1 MKILHKGTLI
11 DTPPT
16 PIKVKGKTYYCQPV
30 TLQGSPC
37 QGYYATMCGQV
48 ISYRGQH
55 NGRNSKVSKKDP
67 RILRPHLDNA
77 GYETVVLHTDNGNSR
92 VSVHRVVAFSWYE
105 KPPRDSHGNHRGEVH
120 HINGNK
126 TDNRL
131 LNLEFNSRQEN
142 QANNKHVKAIQ
153 QELATLQEA
162 RNETH

>member
-1 MKILHKGTLI
+1 MKITHKATLT

-16 PIKVKGKTYYCQPV
+16 SIKVKDKSYYCQPV

-37 QGYYATMCGQV
+37 QGYFATACGQV

-55 NGRNSKVSKKDP
+55 NGCNSRVSKKDP
-67 RILRPHLDNA
+67 RILRPSIDNA
-77 GYETVVLHTDNGNSR
+77 GYESVVLHTDNGACR
-92 VSVHRVVAFSWYE
+92 VSVHRVIAFSWYE
-105 KPPRDSHGNHRGEVH
+105 KPPRDRLGNLRGEVH

-131 LNLEFNSRQEN
+131 VNLEFNSRQEN

-153 QELATLQEA
+153 QELATLREDS
-162 RNETH
+162 NEED

>member
-1 MKILHKGTLI
+1 MKITHKATLT

-16 PIKVKGKTYYCQPV
+16 RIKVKGKTYICQPV

-67 RILRPHLDNA
+67 RILRPSIDNA
-77 GYETVVLHTDNGNSR
+77 GYESVGLHTDNGACR
-92 VSVHRVVAFSWYE
+92 VSVHRVIAFSWYE
-105 KPPRDSHGNHRGEVH
+105 KPPLDKNGNYRSEVH

-131 LNLEFNSRQEN
+131 VNLEFNSRHEN

-153 QELATLQEA
+153 EELAILLEESDE
-162 RNETH
+162 NN

>member
-1 MKILHKGTLI
+1 MKITHKATLT

-16 PIKVKGKTYYCQPV
+16 SIKVKDKSYYCQPV

-37 QGYYATMCGQV
+37 QGYFATACGQV

-55 NGRNSKVSKKDP
+55 NGRNSRINKKDP
-67 RILRPHLDNA
+67 RILRPSIDNA
-77 GYETVVLHTDNGNSR
+77 GYEQVRLHTDNGVCA

-105 KPPRDSHGNHRGEVH
+105 KPPRDRHGNKRSEVH

-131 LNLEFNSRQEN
+131 VNLEFNSRQEN
-142 QANNKHVKAIQ
+142 QSNNQYVKAIQ
-153 QELATLQEA
+153 LELATLREVSD
-162 RNETH
+162 EEH

>member
-16 PIKVKGKTYYCQPV
+16 LIKVKNKSYYCQPV

-37 QGYYATMCGQV
+37 QGYFATACGQV

-67 RILRPHLDNA
+67 RILSPCIDNA
-77 GYETVVLHTDNGNSR
+77 GYESVRLHTDNGVCA

-105 KPPRDSHGNHRGEVH
+105 KPPRDRHGNKRSEVH

-131 LNLEFNSRQEN
+131 VNLEFNSRQEN
-142 QANNKHVKAIQ
+142 QSNNQHVKAIQ
-153 QELATLQEA
+153 LELATLREVSD
-162 RNETH
+162 EEH